1 MHAGEHSGAAT
12 GKRGRPP
19 NSSAQKNANINR
31 HNIYNPLQNLTSLK
45 GNGKTHPDHTP
56 HFLDSINTPS
66 RVERV
71 KSPLS
76 EIRARELMLA
86 ENVVHHNPAIPLD
99 VAQRVMDTHL
109 RPRLIHPASQVLA
122 LPPHIPLT
130 QDSAS
135 SFSSKP
141 DEPIVIE
148 DDPVIE
154 DESSFKERQPQS
166 VEPVPQVQVDKTM
179 MIPNDTILP
188 DARQS
193 PVIVAPT
200 SSPDVIPIHVP
211 QIPPQNHHHQ
221 EDSGYSCIVSNS
233 ATVGQV
239 GHKLVSKGTKELAAP
254 SESSLVF
261 PQQVPNASSG
271 SSLIFP
277 HQQVPTNM
285 SDVNLAATTK
295 VHQKQPLV
303 LEIENSNIGLYLHLD
318 LSNYICE
325 AAQKWLSR
333 HTQECKG
340 VCRANFPLN
349 TGNVDPDS
357 RAPSVETEMP
367 EVLPTPS
374 IPLPTPSIPIP
385 TPSISRSTEVSTIKV
400 PPIMHA
406 SSTQAFPTA
415 ILAVPQAS
423 PTNGETEEHP
433 STNDLTIFDKSNLP
447 EKNLNAEPVIPVPH
461 IQPVIMNTMKHSRS
475 NVHDGRIHR
484 NKTSSVQEPPASG
497 ESSLIFQRWPT
508 LKQYMQVR
516 CLANNQK
523 EFSCYKCGKQF
534 QELHQ
539 LKVHVKN
546 HIKRYNCTQCHYST
560 HRMANLKRHQLTH
573 RQVNELTCQVCSAV
587 LGNKRSY
594 TMHALFAHKKQR
606 ARSKDFDAW
615 RKQFALPARS
625 GSGSE
630 VKIQM
635 VPEVNM
641 DVVPEVNMDV
651 VPEVQSSMDQQTN
664 GESVTGK
671 YTVHKICINIAN
683 RLFSLVTN

>member
-19 NSSAQKNANINR
+19 NSSSQQKNININR
-31 HNIYNPLQNLTSLK
+31 HTIYNPLQNVTSLK
-45 GNGKTHPDHTP
+45 ETGKTRPDRPP
-56 HFLDSINTPS
+56 HFLDSMSTPT

-86 ENVVHHNPAIPLD
+86 ENVVHHNSGLPLD

-141 DEPIVIE
+141 VIEEPIVIE
-148 DDPVIE
+148 DDPVI
-154 DESSFKERQPQS
+154 DNESSFEEKQLQSS
-166 VEPVPQVQVDKTM
+166 VESVPQVQVDKTM
-179 MIPNDTILP
+179 MIPNDAILP
-188 DARQS
+188 DAQQS
-193 PVIVAPT
+193 PVIVAST
-200 SSPDVIPIHVP
+200 NSPDVIPIHVP
-211 QIPPQNHHHQ
+211 PMPPQNQHHHQ
-221 EDSGYSCIVSNS
+221 EDSGFSCIVNNS
-233 ATVGQV
+233 LAASQL
-239 GHKLVSKGTKELAAP
+239 GHKLVEKEAKDP
-254 SESSLVF
+254 TTSSESSLIF
-261 PQQVPNASSG
+261 PKQAPSASSG

-277 HQQVPTNM
+277 PQQIPTNA
-285 SDVNLAATTK
+285 SGIDLAATTK

-318 LSNYICE
+318 LSKFICE

-333 HTQECKG
+333 HTQECTG

-349 TGNVDPDS
+349 TSNVDPDI
-357 RAPSVETEMP
+357 RAPSVETELKEAP

-385 TPSISRSTEVSTIKV
+385 TPSIPMSTGVSTISKA
-400 PPIMHA
+400 PSIIP
-406 SSTQAFPTA
+406 SSKNQAFPTA
-415 ILAVPQAS
+415 ILAVPQAL
-423 PTNGETEEHP
+423 PTVPQALPANGETEEHS
-433 STNDLTIFDKSNLP
+433 STKHHDLSIFNKSNLP
-447 EKNLNAEPVIPVPH
+447 EKNLQAEPVIHVPH
-461 IQPVIMNTMKHSRS
+461 IQPVIMNSVKHSSS
-475 NVHDGRIHR
+475 NAHDGRIHR

-497 ESSLIFQRWPT
+497 EQSLIFQRWPT
-508 LKQYMQVR
+508 LRQYMQVR

-594 TMHALFAHKKQR
+594 TMHVLFAHKKQR
-606 ARSKDFDAW
+606 ARSKDFDTW
-615 RKQFALPARS
+615 RKQFALSA
-625 GSGSE
+625 GSSSAPE
-630 VKIQM
+630 VKM
-635 VPEVNM
+635 G
-641 DVVPEVNMDV
+641 VVPAA
-651 VPEVQSSMDQQTN
+651 QSSMDQQTN
-664 GESVTGK
+664 GDSITGR
-671 YTVHKICINIAN
+671 YTGT
-683 RLFSLVTN
+683 LS